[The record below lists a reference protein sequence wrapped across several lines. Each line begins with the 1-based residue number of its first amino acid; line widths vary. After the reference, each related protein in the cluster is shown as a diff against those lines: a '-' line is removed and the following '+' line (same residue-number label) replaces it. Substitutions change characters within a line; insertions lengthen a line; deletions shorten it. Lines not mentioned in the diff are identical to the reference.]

1 MDYNIFEKLLKMNKT
16 TVYRVS
22 KETGIAAS
30 TLSDWKSGRS
40 VPKLDKIKLIA
51 NYFDVPLE
59 YMLTGDSDTLLI
71 EDSSA
76 KRAPFQRGKRVA
88 IIGEIRAGSP
98 IITNESIQGYE
109 YAEVADAEEY
119 FYLRVQGDSMKNI
132 GMIEGSLVLFHKQQY
147 AEDGDIVAC
156 LVGGDSA
163 TVKRFRRSKKNI
175 FLVPENDDYTPIRLT
190 TDDFESGEARIL
202 GVACEIKIKL

>member
-1 MDYNIFEKLLKMNKT
+1 MNYDIFENLLKINKT

-22 KETGIAAS
+22 KETGISAS

-40 VPKLDKIKLIA
+40 VPKLDKMRLIA
-51 NYFDVPLE
+51 EFFGVSLE
-59 YMLTGDSDTLLI
+59 YMLTGEEPLAESDPQADATFEKGSRI
-71 EDSSA
+71 
-76 KRAPFQRGKRVA
+76 A
-88 IIGEIRAGSP
+88 IIGEIRAGLP
-98 IITNESIQGYE
+98 IITNESVLGYE
-109 YAEVADAEEY
+109 YAEVDAEEY

-132 GMIEGSLVLFHKQQY
+132 GMIDGSLVLFHKQQY

-163 TVKRFRRSKKNI
+163 TVKRFSRSKKNI
-175 FLVPENDDYTPIRLT
+175 VLMPENPDYEPIRLT

>member
-1 MDYNIFEKLLKMNKT
+1 MDYNIFENLLKMNNT

-30 TLSDWKSGRS
+30 TFSDWKSGRS

-51 NYFDVPLE
+51 TYFDVPLE
-59 YMLTGDSDTLLI
+59 YMLSGEQNALFEETNVGKS
-71 EDSSA
+71 
-76 KRAPFQRGKRVA
+76 PFERGKRVP

-98 IITNESIQGYE
+98 IITNESVQGYE
-109 YAEVADAEEY
+109 YAEVGEAEEY

-132 GMIEGSLVLFHKQQY
+132 GMIQGSLVLFHKQQY

-175 FLVPENDDYTPIRLT
+175 LLMPENEDYSPIRLT

>member
-1 MDYNIFEKLLKMNKT
+1 MDYNIFEKLLKLNKT

-22 KETGIAAS
+22 KDTGIAAS

-51 NYFDVPLE
+51 DYFDVPLD
-59 YMLTGDSDTLLI
+59 YMLTGEGGAILVEDNDSV
-71 EDSSA
+71 
-76 KRAPFQRGKRVA
+76 RAPFERGKRVA

-109 YAEVADAEEY
+109 YAEVGEAEEY
-119 FYLRVQGDSMKNI
+119 FYLRVQGNSMKNI
-132 GMIEGSLVLFHKQQY
+132 GMVEGSLVLFHKQQY

-175 FLVPENDDYTPIRLT
+175 FLVPENDDYTPIKLT

>member
-1 MDYNIFEKLLKMNKT
+1 MNYDIFENLLKINKT

-22 KETGIAAS
+22 KETGISAS

-40 VPKLDKIKLIA
+40 VPKLDKMRLIA
-51 NYFDVPLE
+51 EFFGVSRE
-59 YMLTGDSDTLLI
+59 YMLTGEEPLAESDPQADATFEKGSRI
-71 EDSSA
+71 
-76 KRAPFQRGKRVA
+76 A
-88 IIGEIRAGSP
+88 IIGEIRAGLP
-98 IITNESIQGYE
+98 IITNESVLGYE
-109 YAEVADAEEY
+109 YAEVDAEEY

-132 GMIEGSLVLFHKQQY
+132 GMIDGSLVLFHKQQY

-175 FLVPENDDYTPIRLT
+175 VLMPENPDYEPIRLT

>member
-1 MDYNIFEKLLKMNKT
+1 MDYNIFDDLLKMNKT

-22 KETGIAAS
+22 KDTGIAAS
-30 TLSDWKSGRS
+30 TFSDWKNGRS
-40 VPKLDKIKLIA
+40 APKLDKIKLIA

-59 YMLTGDSDTLLI
+59 YMLTGDSELLLNDAD
-71 EDSSA
+71 ESE
-76 KRAPFQRGKRVA
+76 RLPFERGKRVA

-98 IITNESIQGYE
+98 IITNESVQGYE
-109 YAEVADAEEY
+109 YAEVGDAEEY

-132 GMIEGSLVLFHKQQY
+132 GMVEGSLVLFRKQQY
-147 AEDGDIVAC
+147 AEDGDVVAC
-156 LVGGDSA
+156 LVCGDSA

-175 FLVPENDDYTPIRLT
+175 FLMPENDEYTPIKLT
-190 TDDFESGEARIL
+190 TDDFESGDARIL

>member
-1 MDYNIFEKLLKMNKT
+1 MNYDIFENLLKINKT

-22 KETGIAAS
+22 KETGISAS

-40 VPKLDKIKLIA
+40 VPKLDKMRLIA
-51 NYFDVPLE
+51 EFFGVSLE
-59 YMLTGDSDTLLI
+59 YMLTGEEPLAESDPQSDATFEKGSRI
-71 EDSSA
+71 
-76 KRAPFQRGKRVA
+76 A
-88 IIGEIRAGSP
+88 IIGEIRAGLP
-98 IITNESIQGYE
+98 IITNESVLGYE
-109 YAEVADAEEY
+109 YAEVDAEEY

-132 GMIEGSLVLFHKQQY
+132 GMIDGSLVLFHKQQY

-175 FLVPENDDYTPIRLT
+175 VLMPENPDYEPIRLT

>member
-1 MDYNIFEKLLKMNKT
+1 MDYNIFENLLKMNKT

-22 KETGIAAS
+22 KDTGIAAS

-51 NYFDVPLE
+51 DYFDVPLE
-59 YMLTGDSDTLLI
+59 YMLTGTGEALFI
-71 EDSSA
+71 EEVIGERS
-76 KRAPFQRGKRVA
+76 PLERGKRVA

-98 IITNESIQGYE
+98 IITNESVQGYE
-109 YAEVADAEEY
+109 YAEVNDAEEY

-132 GMIEGSLVLFHKQQY
+132 GMIQGSLVLFHKQQY

-175 FLVPENDDYTPIRLT
+175 FLMPENDDYTPIKLS

>member
-1 MDYNIFEKLLKMNKT
+1 M
-16 TVYRVS
+16 S
-22 KETGIAAS
+22 KETGISAS

-40 VPKLDKIKLIA
+40 VPKLDKMRLIA
-51 NYFDVPLE
+51 EFFGVSLE
-59 YMLTGDSDTLLI
+59 YMLTGEEPSAESDPQADAAFEKGSRI
-71 EDSSA
+71 
-76 KRAPFQRGKRVA
+76 A
-88 IIGEIRAGSP
+88 IIGEIRAGLP
-98 IITNESIQGYE
+98 IITNESVLGYE
-109 YAEVADAEEY
+109 YAEVDAEEY

-132 GMIEGSLVLFHKQQY
+132 GMIDGSLVLFHKQQY

-175 FLVPENDDYTPIRLT
+175 VLMPENPDYEPIRLT

>member
-1 MDYNIFEKLLKMNKT
+1 MDYNIFENLLKMNNT

-30 TLSDWKSGRS
+30 TFSDWKSGRS

-51 NYFDVPLE
+51 AYFDVPLD
-59 YMLTGDSDTLLI
+59 YMLTGEENALFFEGVDNVKS
-71 EDSSA
+71 
-76 KRAPFQRGKRVA
+76 PFERGKRIP

-98 IITNESIQGYE
+98 IITNESVQGYE
-109 YAEVADAEEY
+109 YAEVAEAEEY

-132 GMIEGSLVLFHKQQY
+132 GMVQGSLVLFHKQQY

-175 FLVPENDDYTPIRLT
+175 FLMPENDEYTPIRLT
-190 TDDFESGEARIL
+190 TDDFESGDARIL

>member
-1 MDYNIFEKLLKMNKT
+1 MSYDIFENLLNINKT

-22 KETGIAAS
+22 KDTGISAS
-30 TLSDWKSGRS
+30 TFSDWKSGRS
-40 VPKLDKIKLIA
+40 APKIDKIKIIA
-51 NYFDVPLE
+51 NYFGVSLD
-59 YMLTGDSDTLLI
+59 YMLTGEGDVTQSDKGRSPL
-71 EDSSA
+71 E
-76 KRAPFQRGKRVA
+76 RGKRIA

-98 IITNESIQGYE
+98 IITNESVLGYE
-109 YAEVADAEEY
+109 YAEVGDDEEY
-119 FYLRVQGDSMKNI
+119 FYLSVQGDSMKNI
-132 GMIEGSLVLFHKQQY
+132 GMVEGSLVLFHKQQY

-175 FLVPENDDYTPIRLT
+175 LLMPENEEYSPIKLT

>member
-1 MDYNIFEKLLKMNKT
+1 MDYKVFDKLLKTNGT

-22 KETGIAAS
+22 KSTGISAS
-30 TLSDWKSGRS
+30 TFTDWKNGRS
-40 VPKLDKIKLIA
+40 VPKIDKIKLIA
-51 NYFDVPLE
+51 DYFDVPLDYLVSGTWGSGGAALE
-59 YMLTGDSDTLLI
+59 G
-71 EDSSA
+71 EGVVV
-76 KRAPFQRGKRVA
+76 P

-98 IITNESIQGYE
+98 IITHESILGYE
-109 YAEVADAEEY
+109 RADVSEADDY

-147 AEDGDIVAC
+147 AKEGDVVAC
-156 LVGGDSA
+156 LVGGECA

-175 FLVPENDDYTPIRLT
+175 YLVPENEEYQPIKLT

>member
-1 MDYNIFEKLLKMNKT
+1 MDYNIFENLLKMNKT

-22 KETGIAAS
+22 KDTGIAAS
-30 TLSDWKSGRS
+30 TFTDWKNGRS
-40 VPKLDKIKLIA
+40 APKLDKIKLIA

-59 YMLTGDSDTLLI
+59 YMLTGESGALLA
-71 EDSSA
+71 EERSKGKS
-76 KRAPFQRGKRVA
+76 PFERGKLIA

-109 YAEVADAEEY
+109 YAEVSDAEEY

-175 FLVPENDDYTPIRLT
+175 FLMPENDDYTPIKLS

>member
-1 MDYNIFEKLLKMNKT
+1 MNYDIFENLLKINKT

-22 KETGIAAS
+22 KETGISAS

-40 VPKLDKIKLIA
+40 VPKLDKMRLIA
-51 NYFDVPLE
+51 EFFGVSLE
-59 YMLTGDSDTLLI
+59 YMLTG
-71 EDSSA
+71 EESSA
-76 KRAPFQRGKRVA
+76 ESDPQADATFEKGSRIA
-88 IIGEIRAGSP
+88 IIGEIRAGLP
-98 IITNESIQGYE
+98 IITNESVLGYE
-109 YAEVADAEEY
+109 YAEVDAEEY

-132 GMIEGSLVLFHKQQY
+132 GMIDGSLVLFHKQQY

-175 FLVPENDDYTPIRLT
+175 VLMPENPDYEPIRLT

>member
-1 MDYNIFEKLLKMNKT
+1 MDYNIFENLLKMNNT

-30 TLSDWKSGRS
+30 TFSDWKSGRS

-51 NYFDVPLE
+51 TYFDVPLE
-59 YMLTGDSDTLLI
+59 YMLSGEQNALFEETNVGKS
-71 EDSSA
+71 
-76 KRAPFQRGKRVA
+76 PFERGKRVP

-98 IITNESIQGYE
+98 IITNESVQGYE
-109 YAEVADAEEY
+109 YAEVGEAEEY

-132 GMIEGSLVLFHKQQY
+132 GMIQGSLVLFHKQQY

-175 FLVPENDDYTPIRLT
+175 FLMPENEDYSPIRLT

>member
-1 MDYNIFEKLLKMNKT
+1 MDYKIFEDLLKSNKT

-22 KETGIAAS
+22 KSTGISAS
-30 TLSDWKSGRS
+30 TFTDWKNGRS
-40 VPKLDKIKLIA
+40 APKMDKIKLIA
-51 NYFDVPLE
+51 DYFGVSLD
-59 YMLTGDSDTLLI
+59 YMLSGGAAGEVIVPRVLG
-71 EDSSA
+71 
-76 KRAPFQRGKRVA
+76 GKNVP

-98 IITNESIQGYE
+98 IITNETLLGYE
-109 YAEVADAEEY
+109 KAEVNEPDEY

-147 AEDGDIVAC
+147 AEDGEIVAC

-163 TVKRFRRSKKNI
+163 TVKRFKRAKKNI
-175 FLVPENDDYTPIRLT
+175 YLVPENEEYTPIKLT

>member
-1 MDYNIFEKLLKMNKT
+1 MDYNIFENLLKMNKT

-22 KETGIAAS
+22 KDTGIAAS

-51 NYFDVPLE
+51 DYFDVPLE
-59 YMLTGDSDTLLI
+59 YMLTGTGEALFIEEPIGERSLL
-71 EDSSA
+71 E
-76 KRAPFQRGKRVA
+76 RGKRVA

-109 YAEVADAEEY
+109 YAEVNDAEEY

-132 GMIEGSLVLFHKQQY
+132 GMIQGSLVLFHKQQY

-175 FLVPENDDYTPIRLT
+175 FLMPENDDYTPIKLS

>member
-1 MDYNIFEKLLKMNKT
+1 M
-16 TVYRVS
+16 
-22 KETGIAAS
+22 
-30 TLSDWKSGRS
+30 
-40 VPKLDKIKLIA
+40 PKLDKIKIIA
-51 NYFDVPLE
+51 DYFGVSLESMLAGARDEFVLNGSAVVPKE
-59 YMLTGDSDTLLI
+59 
-71 EDSSA
+71 
-76 KRAPFQRGKRVA
+76 KGKRIA

-109 YAEVADAEEY
+109 YAEVGDAEEY

-132 GMIEGSLVLFHKQQY
+132 GMIEGALVLFHKQQY

-175 FLVPENDDYTPIRLT
+175 LLVPENDEYMPIKLS
-190 TDDFESGEARIL
+190 TDDFESGDARIL